1 MPDKKTHDPN
11 RQTNDNDVSLVSEE
25 RLERIE
31 ADDVDVE
38 RDLATEEFF
47 DTQHGEGHTYNPQQ
61 AQDQGL
67 TYTPP
72 TDSPV
77 IPSEDD
83 PQGVEIAAGFAPS
96 MEESGPHAENLPLGV
111 HGSDLDLQE
120 DVYQTLRY
128 HSETAHLDNIKV
140 RVCNGVVILGGTVFS
155 EDDIARVYDIV
166 SDLEGV
172 VEVRSHLRVED

>member
-1 MPDKKTHDPN
+1 MPDEKTRDPDE
-11 RQTNDNDVSLVSEE
+11 QTNDNDVPLVSEE

-38 RDLATEEFF
+38 RELATEEFF

-72 TDSPV
+72 TDPPV
-77 IPSEDD
+77 IPSEKDL
-83 PQGVEIAAGFAPS
+83 QGVEIAAGFAPS
-96 MEESGPHAENLPLGV
+96 MEESGLHAEDLPPRV

-120 DVYQTLRY
+120 DVYLALRY
-128 HSETAHLDNIKV
+128 NSETAHLDNIKV
-140 RVCNGVVILGGTVFS
+140 LVHSGVVSLLGTVSS

-166 SDLEGV
+166 SGLEGV
-172 VEVRSHLRVED
+172 IEVRNHLQVEA

>member
-1 MPDKKTHDPN
+1 MPVEKTRDPDE
-11 RQTNDNDVSLVSEE
+11 QTDDNDVPLASEE

-38 RDLATEEFF
+38 RELATEEFF
-47 DTQHGEGHTYNPQQ
+47 DTQRSEGHTYNPQQ

-72 TDSPV
+72 TDPPV

-96 MEESGPHAENLPLGV
+96 MEESSPHAEDLPRRIHSG
-111 HGSDLDLQE
+111 DLDLQE
-120 DVYQTLRY
+120 DVYQALRY
-128 HSETAHLDNIKV
+128 NSETAHLDNIEAWV
-140 RVCNGVVILGGTVFS
+140 HNGVVSLLGTVPS
-155 EDDIARVYDIV
+155 EDDFGRVYDIV
-166 SDLEGV
+166 IDLEGV
-172 VEVRSHLRVED
+172 VEVRNHLQVGD

>member
-1 MPDKKTHDPN
+1 MPDKRTRDPDE
-11 RQTNDNDVSLVSEE
+11 QTNDNDVPLASEE

-38 RDLATEEFF
+38 RELATEEFF

-72 TDSPV
+72 TDPPV
-77 IPSEDD
+77 IPSEKDL
-83 PQGVEIAAGFAPS
+83 QGVEIAAGFAPS
-96 MEESGPHAENLPLGV
+96 MEESRLHTRDLPSRV

-120 DVYQTLRY
+120 DVYLALPY
-128 HSETAHLDNIKV
+128 NSETAHLEDIKV
-140 RVCNGVVILGGTVFS
+140 QVNNGVVSLLGTVFS

-166 SDLEGV
+166 NDLEGI
-172 VEVRSHLRVED
+172 VEVRSHLQVEV